1 MSSFAHVP
9 VMLEECMDC
18 LNVREGSLFA
28 DGTLGGGGHSE
39 AILGRGASVIGID
52 RDPSALRA
60 ADERLLHFAPRYRSL
75 HGNFADIGALLEGI
89 GVHRVDGVLL
99 DIGVSSHQ
107 IDTAE
112 RGFSYHEDAPLDM
125 RMDPTRGMTA
135 ADIVNTYPERELTRI
150 LREYGEEKWAARIA
164 QFIVK
169 SRPLTTTMDLVAVID
184 AAIPKSV
191 RIHQTHPARRT
202 FQAIRIE
209 VNGELAALEKAL
221 DGAMEVIRPGGR
233 LVVITFH
240 SLEDRIVKNAFRR
253 MENPC
258 ICPPSFPMC
267 VCGKKPYAKVITR
280 KPLEPAPE
288 EVERNPRSHS
298 AKVRCAEHSSNEE

>member
-135 ADIVNTYPERELTRI
+135 ADIVNTYPERELTHI